1 MKVLTN
7 YEKYIFSREMNTI
20 LSSGLSIKEGLT
32 LIEKN
37 GESSNLKET
46 ISLLK
51 MNFDQESNLTSAM
64 KQVDAF
70 DSSMIQLIEIGE
82 MNGKLDR
89 VFKELSFY
97 YEREETLENQIK
109 EATTYPFVLLCIMT
123 LILAVLVFKVL
134 PIFENVMKNMGGQQS
149 SSYRMMAFG
158 KGFALVAFVLLLV
171 IVVLIMVLK
180 HQKYS
185 VEQKERFLSHFFLTK
200 NLYRNMNLGNITFA
214 LSLFI
219 SSGYP
224 IIESLSYVS
233 KIISSHTYRQ
243 KLENVKEYMMKGE
256 SFADALR
263 KERIYEGSDLT
274 LLTIGFELGEEEKTL
289 QKLVALYQ
297 NKLIEATNKFL
308 NVIEPLMIALLSC
321 IVGLILLSIML
332 PLMGI
337 LSTL

>member
-82 MNGKLDR
+82 MNGQLDR

-158 KGFALVAFVLLLV
+158 KGFALVALVLLLV
-171 IVVLIMVLK
+171 IVILIMILK

-185 VEQKERFLSHFFLTK
+185 VEQRERFLSHFFLTK

-263 KERIYEGSDLT
+263 KEKIYEGSDLT

>member
-82 MNGKLDR
+82 MNGQLDR

-149 SSYRMMAFG
+149 SSYRMMVFG
-158 KGFALVAFVLLLV
+158 KGFALVALVLLLV
-171 IVVLIMVLK
+171 IVILIMILK

-185 VEQKERFLSHFFLTK
+185 VEQRERFLSHFFLTK

-224 IIESLSYVS
+224 IIESLGYVS
-233 KIISSHTYRQ
+233 KIISSKAYRQ

-263 KERIYEGSDLT
+263 KEKIYEGSDLT

-289 QKLVALYQ
+289 QKLVVLYQ

>member
-7 YEKYIFSREMNTI
+7 YEKYIFSREMHTI
-20 LSSGLSIKEGLT
+20 LSSGLSIKEGLS

-46 ISLLK
+46 ITSLKLY
-51 MNFDQESNLTSAM
+51 FDQEGILTSAM

-70 DSSMIQLIEIGE
+70 DSSMIQLVEIGE
-82 MNGKLDR
+82 MNGQLDR
-89 VFKELSFY
+89 VFKELSYY
-97 YEREETLENQIK
+97 YEREESLENQIK
-109 EATTYPFVLLCIMT
+109 EATTYPFILLCIMT

-134 PIFENVMKNMGGQQS
+134 PIFENVMKNMGGQLS

-158 KGFALVAFVLLLV
+158 KGFALVAFVLLLLI
-171 IVVLIMVLK
+171 IVFIIILK
-180 HQKYS
+180 HQKYT

-224 IIESLSYVS
+224 IVESLTYVS
-233 KIISSHTYRQ
+233 KIISSHSYRI
-243 KLENVKEYMMKGE
+243 KLENVKELMMKGE

-263 KERIYEGSDLT
+263 KEKIYDGSEFT
-274 LLTIGFELGEEEKTL
+274 LLTIGLELGEEEKTF
-289 QKLVALYQ
+289 QKLVVLYQ
-297 NKLIEATNKFL
+297 NKVIEATNKFL
-308 NVIEPLMIALLSC
+308 NVIEPLMIAILSC
-321 IVGLILLSIML
+321 IVGIILLSIML